1 MRSRVSPAAHIPCF
15 AHPLDHKVV
24 LPRSREEEGT
34 LVCSRLVICL
44 AQSPS
49 EGAEWLPLPERR
61 VGDTMRGRPGDLLC
75 RRGEKERP
83 QSQAPRQPSGPR
95 AQSPARATR
104 AGIAAARPGAFATVF
119 DLQARR
125 AERHGQPLPSGS
137 SAHART
143 RTHACTHARACTRAH
158 TCAHMCKHT
167 RTHAH
172 MHMRMHTCS
181 RTHTQGHTRAHG
193 HPARATNASSV
204 SSCLTA
210 TARHSHHSCEMPTFS

>member
-1 MRSRVSPAAHIPCF
+1 MRSRVSPAAHILCF

-104 AGIAAARPGAFATVF
+104 AGIAAARPGAFATAF

-143 RTHACTHARACTRAH
+143 HACTHAQACTHVCTCTHAH
-158 TCAHMCKHT
+158 TCAHMCTRAHT
-167 RTHAH
+167 RTH
-172 MHMRMHTCS
+172 T
-181 RTHTQGHTRAHG
+181 RTRTPRPGHQRIV
-193 HPARATNASSV
+193 RVVESD
-204 SSCLTA
+204 
-210 TARHSHHSCEMPTFS
+210 RHSPTQPSLLRNAQVS